1 MIHRLTMLYR
11 TMKTI
16 SRIEGF
22 PALFRRG
29 LAFLADYIFVYK
41 TYYLSELSLESEGL
55 DASDFVPDIPD
66 LTYHF
71 VTSNEQ
77 TDELAT
83 QFEDFRS
90 YHINDRQRLDKGAI
104 ALCLFIRRELA
115 HITWMATTESAK
127 KTFND
132 IPYRVNFDKKEACAG
147 GERTIPKYRRMGLS
161 TNSAYKKCQ
170 FLMERGITL
179 IRAARDTN
187 NLTAQRAFENRGYI
201 RYAKGRHLRI
211 LWWKSWKE
219 MPLKPD
225 EETPPPPPKL

>member
-77 TDELAT
+77 ADELAT

-104 ALCLFIRRELA
+104 ALCLFIGRELA

-127 KTFND
+127 ETFNV
-132 IPYRVNFDKKEACAG
+132 IP
-147 GERTIPKYRRMGLS
+147 
-161 TNSAYKKCQ
+161 
-170 FLMERGITL
+170 
-179 IRAARDTN
+179 
-187 NLTAQRAFENRGYI
+187 
-201 RYAKGRHLRI
+201 
-211 LWWKSWKE
+211 
-219 MPLKPD
+219 
-225 EETPPPPPKL
+225 